1 MLKILYK
8 SDNQR
13 SQLVKLNI
21 LIGAG
26 VRGFSI
32 LASLM
37 LVPLTINYI
46 SSELYGIWLTLS
58 SVIHWIG
65 FFDIGFGNG
74 LRNRL
79 GESIALGDYKKG
91 KSYVSTTYAVLMILF
106 TLLAVGLFF
115 LAEYVNWSSFLNVSE
130 QYNTILVEVAQ
141 ILLIAF
147 SIQMVLKLIQNVIQ
161 AFQLN
166 ALAAFFD
173 ALGNILALVFIYVLT
188 ITLAPDLTLIAI
200 AYSLSPIIILL
211 LASVIMYS
219 TKFKNVAPHYKF
231 IKWNYAKEIFSLGS
245 EFFIIQIASLV
256 LYQMINILISR
267 LCGSEEVTNYNVAYK
282 YFAVLT
288 MVFTIV
294 LAPIWSAFTD
304 AYVKND
310 VKWMTNI
317 YNRLVKLFVLSAVAI
332 VILVVISP
340 IVYDLW
346 IGDSINVA
354 FSTSVLVGFY
364 TIINVWASI
373 HSTILN
379 GMGKIRFQVLY
390 SVIIMV
396 LFIPLA
402 LFLGHMFKLPG
413 ILLAMILVNVP
424 GFFFGRYQ
432 VLGLINKT
440 VSGIWTK

>member
-1 MLKILYK
+1 MAYIIFC
-8 SDNQR
+8 N
-13 SQLVKLNI
+13 
-21 LIGAG
+21 
-26 VRGFSI
+26 
-32 LASLM
+32 SLDR
-37 LVPLTINYI
+37 
-46 SSELYGIWLTLS
+46 
-58 SVIHWIG
+58 